1 MKRHTHQELDTE
13 VFSIA
18 GHYKVL
24 EEGKM
29 TFGKREFLY
38 VMGGAV
44 VDCSCCGSGG
54 CQFVQVPGY
63 ILSWKML
70 TDANGLAI
78 SKVEP
83 IIDPGERKEISKMLA
98 RKFPHAQISI
108 LSDISTKA

>member
-70 TDANGLAI
+70 TDANGLSI
-78 SKVEP
+78 SEVEP
-83 IIDPGERKEISKMLA
+83 ITDSGERKEISKMLA

>member
-1 MKRHTHQELDTE
+1 MKRYTHQELDTE

-18 GHYKVL
+18 GHYKIL

-70 TDANGLAI
+70 TDTNGLSI
-78 SKVEP
+78 SEVEP
-83 IIDPGERKEISKMLA
+83 ITDSGEQKEISKMLA

-108 LSDISTKA
+108 SSDIFEKP

>member
-1 MKRHTHQELDTE
+1 MKRYTHQELDTE

-70 TDANGLAI
+70 TDTNGLAI
-78 SKVEP
+78 SEVEP
-83 IIDPGERKEISKMLA
+83 IIDPVEQREISKMLA
-98 RKFPHAQISI
+98 RKFPHAQITFS
-108 LSDISTKA
+108 SDI

>member
-1 MKRHTHQELDTE
+1 MIRYTHQEPDTE

-18 GHYKVL
+18 GHYKII

-29 TFGKREFLY
+29 TFGNREFLY

-54 CQFVQVPGY
+54 CQFIRVPGY
-63 ILSWKML
+63 ILSWKAQ

-78 SKVEP
+78 SEVEP
-83 IIDPGERKEISKMLA
+83 IIDPGEQREIGKMLA
-98 RKFPHAQISI
+98 TKFPHAQISI
-108 LSDISTKA
+108 

>member
-1 MKRHTHQELDTE
+1 MIRYTHQEPDTE

-18 GHYKVL
+18 GHYKII

-63 ILSWKML
+63 ILSWKAQ
-70 TDANGLAI
+70 TGSNGLAI
-78 SKVEP
+78 SEVEP
-83 IIDPGERKEISKMLA
+83 IIDPGEQEEIVKMLA
-98 RKFPHAQISI
+98 RKFTHAQISI
-108 LSDISTKA
+108 REP

>member
-1 MKRHTHQELDTE
+1 MKNYTHQELDTE

-18 GHYKVL
+18 GHYKIL

-63 ILSWKML
+63 ILSWKTQ
-70 TDANGLAI
+70 TDTNGLSI
-78 SKVEP
+78 SEVEP
-83 IIDPGERKEISKMLA
+83 ITDPGEQKEIGKMLA
-98 RKFPHAQISI
+98 KKFPHAQISI
-108 LSDISTKA
+108 TEK